1 MYSYYIEECEPEVGL
16 IRDAKAGVLNNAE
29 LGFGGRLIVNSDTT
43 DLVVK
48 DLLGQV
54 QSEVKIHLTLA
65 PKLHTDLGLSDDKKV
80 YRFSINLNKK
90 TLAKDFHFSV
100 HLNQKNHE
108 VQLFNGFIQPVELPD
123 KVLLIVGSPRSGT
136 SALGKACRKA
146 LKAEAHGESHVIEGV
161 SKALKDTEIF
171 FEDSITAGI
180 NGNLVNSVPKTV
192 LLAEHLNML
201 RNIYKLYYGD
211 IIHLDKTPGIPML
224 HSLPFAFMA
233 WPNAKV
239 IFCKRRAMEN
249 IQSRLIK
256 FPKVNFFQHAKQW
269 KQSFI
274 TWRQSRQ
281 KITQLLKRNDWFVEV
296 DQYDMAVSAEKVC
309 IELGKF
315 LRLTKSEEKR
325 LLLQLSSTD
334 RPEQTSTLT
343 LKAKSLQDFNWSES
357 QLDELRKCC
366 DKEMI
371 MQNYSYSDTYYLN
384 NDQEET
390 ND

>member
-1 MYSYYIEECEPEVGL
+1 
-16 IRDAKAGVLNNAE
+16 
-29 LGFGGRLIVNSDTT
+29 
-43 DLVVK
+43 
-48 DLLGQV
+48 
-54 QSEVKIHLTLA
+54 
-65 PKLHTDLGLSDDKKV
+65 
-80 YRFSINLNKK
+80 
-90 TLAKDFHFSV
+90 
-100 HLNQKNHE
+100 
-108 VQLFNGFIQPVELPD
+108 
-123 KVLLIVGSPRSGT
+123 
-136 SALGKACRKA
+136 
-146 LKAEAHGESHVIEGV
+146 
-161 SKALKDTEIF
+161 
-171 FEDSITAGI
+171 
-180 NGNLVNSVPKTV
+180 
-192 LLAEHLNML
+192 
-201 RNIYKLYYGD
+201 
-211 IIHLDKTPGIPML
+211 
-224 HSLPFAFMA
+224 
-233 WPNAKV
+233 
-239 IFCKRRAMEN
+239 MEN

-334 RPEQTSTLT
+334 RPEQTSALT